1 MAWGR
6 LALLQAAGEED
17 VKLQKMAV
25 VFGYVKQPV
34 SELLIADD
42 TDTASHHTAST
53 LIPFETTPDG
63 AIPQRPPARFLR
75 INKITRLAVEPDKQ
89 TSDYLHDPAMRLL
102 PNANTTDSYHF
113 APPPPLLPLSHLVPF
128 LLNSLGVSRT
138 SKRLDQQRLARQVAL
153 GKALHRLPQMSRQH
167 WAQRLHIIVDAG
179 LHLEPYWGDFAR
191 VIQQFKA
198 LLGEDAVDAI
208 RFEDTAWS
216 GEIPDCIPW
225 PGQADDEWQQW
236 QLPPADVPILVL
248 GDLGVTADNV
258 SASANWSRLLKVLRS
273 HPAPLLTLS
282 PVMRSPRQRW
292 LCRIFKPHPL
302 NDAYRLPRHPG
313 QNGFA
318 LMAASLVPMSEILA
332 LLSCLPVVDTGLL
345 RRLRLALH
353 WGGSER
359 EGEIWNHPDIRRIGL
374 GIRLD
379 ERVAEYYR
387 QDYQTHFAGS
397 QQAETLWQLVQAHHA
412 SAFEGLRQLEKLNQC
427 VLEQRDDAA
436 LRDYLQR
443 LCATVTQEGQ
453 GSARHKTLVMQCRT
467 ILASKPESI
476 WRSEHNELAYHLFG
490 VAYAE
495 EIRAGKW
502 PEQLEKD
509 FDPARLQWVLDAK
522 ALEEWVQWQV
532 VQVGD
537 QGQFKLQQVGDGGE
551 VYAPITTFEALKQ
564 FPPAIG
570 LENAVVAQSGRVV
583 EMPDNG
589 TVSIQ
594 SAHSRIEIEAISK
607 PSWAS
612 NLWRNVNGLWAGLVW
627 LGKEEFQHW
636 YFAESLGV
644 GNWAFARPFG
654 SDRYG
659 LYVDL
664 TINSITQRF
673 RWIEPGTFLMGSP
686 ESEQDR
692 MAECETQ
699 HPVTLTQGFWLAD
712 TTVTQSLW
720 QAVMGENP
728 SSFTDNPNDPVE
740 QVSWDDTQE
749 FIKKLNG
756 LLPGLQA
763 KLPTE
768 AQWEYACRA
777 GTTTPFSF
785 GDNITPEQV
794 NYDGNNPYA
803 GGKKGLYRKK
813 TVPVKSLPANPWGL
827 YEMHGNVWE
836 WCQDVWQ
843 EKLPA
848 SPVKDPEGVAGGDQA
863 GVERVVRGGSWGDGG
878 GNVRSAIRS
887 RADPARR
894 YGNIGFR
901 LLLGHQSPHP
911 NPSPEVSKPSP
922 QPLSRRKRVFP

>member
-17 VKLQKMAV
+17 AKLQKMAT
-25 VFGYVKQPV
+25 VFGYVKQSAP
-34 SELLIADD
+34 EPLIVDD
-42 TDTASHHTAST
+42 ADTASHHTTST
-53 LIPFETTPDG
+53 LIPFETTPDV

-75 INKITRLAVEPDKQ
+75 VNKITRVTEPDKQ
-89 TSDYLHDPAMRLL
+89 ASDYLHDPAMRLL
-102 PNANTTDSYHF
+102 PNPNSTDSYRF
-113 APPPPLLPLSHLVPF
+113 APPPPLLPLSRLVPF

-138 SKRLDQQRLARQVAL
+138 SKRLDQQQLARQVAL
-153 GKALHRLPQMSRQH
+153 GKALQRLPQVSRQH

-179 LHLEPYWGDFAR
+179 LHLEPYWSDFAR

-225 PGQADDEWQQW
+225 PEQADDEWQQW

-292 LCRIFKPHPL
+292 LCRTFKPHPL

-318 LMAASLVPMSEILA
+318 LTAASPVPMSEILA

-359 EGEIWNHPDIRRIGL
+359 EGEIWNHPDIRSIGL

-379 ERVAEYYR
+379 ERVAEHYR

-397 QQAETLWQLVQAHHA
+397 QQSETLWQLVQAHHA

-453 GSARHKTLVMQCRT
+453 GSARHKILVMQCRT

-476 WRSEHNELAYHLFG
+476 WSSEYNELAYHLFG

-495 EIRAGKW
+495 DIRAGKW

-522 ALEEWVQWQV
+522 AREEWVQWQV
-532 VQVGD
+532 VQAGD

-564 FPPAIG
+564 FPPTIG
-570 LENAVVAQSGRVV
+570 LENAVIAQSGTVV

-654 SDRYG
+654 SDKYG

-686 ESEQDR
+686 ESE
-692 MAECETQ
+692 AERELWTEGRETQ

-720 QAVMGENP
+720 QAVMGKNP
-728 SSFTDNPNDPVE
+728 SSFTDNPNNPVE
-740 QVSWDDTQE
+740 QVNWNDSQE

-756 LLPGLQA
+756 LIPGLQA
-763 KLPTE
+763 KLPSE

-777 GTTTPFSF
+777 GTTTRFSF
-785 GDNITPEQV
+785 GNNITQEQV
-794 NYDGNNPYA
+794 NYSGNYPYA
-803 GGKKGLYRKK
+803 NGKKGMYRKK

-843 EKLPA
+843 EKLPV
-848 SPVKDPEGVAGGDQA
+848 SPVTDPEGVAGNDQA
-863 GVERVVRGGSWGDGG
+863 DVVRVVRGGAWGHVGG
-878 GNVRSAIRS
+878 SVRSAS
-887 RADPARR
+887 RLRNMPDLRR
-894 YGNIGFR
+894 DILGFR
-901 LLLGHQSPHP
+901 LALGLELRS
-911 NPSPEVSKPSP
+911 S
-922 QPLSRRKRVFP
+922 